1 MARDPSQK
9 GKRPP
14 QFPPPSRNRVKSVP
28 IKMHRTITQKAENS
42 KKKEKQNSAKE
53 ISQARKEE
61 VPRH

>member
-1 MARDPSQK
+1 
-9 GKRPP
+9 
-14 QFPPPSRNRVKSVP
+14 
-28 IKMHRTITQKAENS
+28 MHRTITQKAENS